1 MNNDKM
7 GFIDYLWALLIIL
20 LAFSA
25 ASCFSEENQTICLTL
40 YQPVCA
46 EGKIFSNE
54 CYAYKEGY
62 ENNELTEPVCTLNTA
77 GCKCE

>member
-25 ASCFSEENQTICLTL
+25 ASCVSEENQTVCLTI
-40 YQPVCA
+40 YQ
-46 EGKIFSNE
+46 
-54 CYAYKEGY
+54 
-62 ENNELTEPVCTLNTA
+62 PVCTLNTA
-77 GCKCE
+77 ECKCK